1 MLLFLLCLLCFSQAL
16 AQTVSFGRSS
26 YTGVVYR
33 GNTVLVF
40 NSSDGVEMHVR
51 YDQDTQVQYC
61 ELERNET
68 SDNATLTFFA
78 KQGNTVLYQTSL
90 SGATQKRTGQ
100 INLSET
106 YIPYLISCA
115 AGSVSFLGSTP
126 GQIIANEPSPLLGAT
141 IFDCVNRTMFTIRTV
156 PVALSC
162 VVPTPAPT
170 VTIAPTT
177 RAVPGRA
184 SGAIRTHVSIFV
196 VMLVIFLYF
205 L

>member
-1 MLLFLLCLLCFSQAL
+1 MLLFLLCLLCLSQAF
-16 AQTVSFGRSS
+16 AQTVSFGRLS

-33 GNTVLVF
+33 GNTLLVF
-40 NSSDGVEMHVR
+40 NSSEGIEMHVR
-51 YDQDTQVQYC
+51 YEQDTQVQYC

-78 KQGNTVLYQTSL
+78 KQGDAVLYQTSL
-90 SGATQKRTGQ
+90 SGATQKRTGE

-106 YIPYLISCA
+106 YIPYLISCD
-115 AGSVSFLGSTP
+115 AGSVTFLGSTP
-126 GQIIANEPSPLLGAT
+126 GQIITNEPSVFLGAT
-141 IFDCVNRTMFTIRTV
+141 IFDCVNRTMFTVRTV
-156 PVALSC
+156 PVPLSC
-162 VVPTPAPT
+162 VVPTPRPT

-177 RAVPGRA
+177 QAIPGRA
-184 SGAIRTHVSIFV
+184 SGAVRTHVSIFV